1 MTTKSREYPS
11 RTEIQCN
18 ICYEY
23 FFNSSSLRRH
33 RRNLHGIVEPPKP
46 QKLREYPK
54 NKNKTRIIPAVPGNW
69 RCSYKL
75 CFVCPKIKEG
85 GSFRSKVTG
94 REYSILSPPEV
105 TKQWRMIVERESS
118 SQKAAG
124 RRWDT
129 WDVVEVYS
137 FNSCKTQ
144 ILDHWFHQVLPHW
157 NHQKNWAQ

>member
-33 RRNLHGIVEPPKP
+33 RRNLHGIVEPPYLRNSESIQKIRSP
-46 QKLREYPK
+46 KLREYPK
-54 NKNKTRIIPAVPGNW
+54 N
-69 RCSYKL
+69 
-75 CFVCPKIKEG
+75 
-85 GSFRSKVTG
+85 VTG

-105 TKQWRMIVERESS
+105 TKQWKMIVERESS

-124 RRWDT
+124 RR
-129 WDVVEVYS
+129 
-137 FNSCKTQ
+137 
-144 ILDHWFHQVLPHW
+144 
-157 NHQKNWAQ
+157 